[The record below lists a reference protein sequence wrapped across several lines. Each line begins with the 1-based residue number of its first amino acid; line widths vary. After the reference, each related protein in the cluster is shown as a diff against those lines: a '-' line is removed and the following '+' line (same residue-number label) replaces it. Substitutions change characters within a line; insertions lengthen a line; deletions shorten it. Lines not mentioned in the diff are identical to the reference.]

1 MSLIVYC
8 CCFFGILVLRIT
20 FVNMCFFGVAAF
32 LFVFVF
38 ERRMVEWLSFCF
50 KYSGAVTLEVVP
62 STTSKVTVA

>member
-1 MSLIVYC
+1 
-8 CCFFGILVLRIT
+8 
-20 FVNMCFFGVAAF
+20 MCFFGVAAF